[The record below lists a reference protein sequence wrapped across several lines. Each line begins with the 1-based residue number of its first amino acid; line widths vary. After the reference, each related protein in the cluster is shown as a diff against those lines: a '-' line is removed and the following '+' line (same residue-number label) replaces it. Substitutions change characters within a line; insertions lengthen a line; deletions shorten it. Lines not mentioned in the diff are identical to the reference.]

1 MHLPTQ
7 SSPPLAKRRNNDIVR
22 TLPLMGTFV
31 TIHVVA
37 GDDERSGGREAA
49 AAERAVEHAFEW
61 FHYVE
66 GRCTR
71 FDPNS
76 ELMRLTK
83 RVGVAVRVSTILY
96 EAVQF
101 ALAVA
106 EESGG
111 AFDPT
116 VGHTMETRGFNRNY
130 VTGSAIRT
138 VLAARAPDERRLGTP
153 GFGITIGSER
163 RGTGSYSREP
173 NSGASYKDVQ
183 VDPDRQTITF
193 VRPLVLDLGAV
204 AKGMAVDLAARE
216 LQDFKNFAIN
226 AGGDL
231 YLGGT
236 NPEGEP
242 WSIGIRHPR
251 VADQLIDT
259 LRISNRAVCT
269 SGDYERRVSKG
280 EPGHHILDP
289 RTGSS
294 ANAAASVTVIAA
306 HAMLADALATAAF
319 ALGPGDGIQ
328 LLERYGVDGLI
339 ISTELERYATRGLC
353 AYRY

>member
-1 MHLPTQ
+1 MHLQTQ
-7 SSPPLAKRRNNDIVR
+7 SSPPFLKRWAKRRNNGIVR

-37 GDDERSGGREAA
+37 WGDERSGRREAEEA
-49 AAERAVEHAFEW
+49 VERALERAFEW
-61 FHYVE
+61 FHRVE
-66 GRCTR
+66 QCCTR
-71 FDPNS
+71 FDPDS

-83 RVGVAVRVSTILY
+83 QVGVAVPASTILY

-106 EESGG
+106 QESGG

-116 VGHTMETRGFNRNY
+116 VGYAMETRGFNRNH

-138 VLAARAPDERRLGTP
+138 AIDSTAGVSYRDVRLD
-153 GFGITIGSER
+153 R
-163 RGTGSYSREP
+163 
-173 NSGASYKDVQ
+173 
-183 VDPDRQTITF
+183 DRQTITLL
-193 VRPLVLDLGAV
+193 RPLVLDLGAV
-204 AKGMAVDLAARE
+204 AKGMAVDVAARE
-216 LQDFKNFAIN
+216 LRDFKNFAIN

-236 NPEGEP
+236 NPEGEA

-251 VADQLIDT
+251 VADQLIES

-269 SGDYERRVSKG
+269 SGDYERRAANA
-280 EPGHHILDP
+280 EQGHHILDP

-294 ANAAASVTVIAA
+294 ANAAASVTVIATN
-306 HAMLADALATAAF
+306 AMLADALATAAF
-319 ALGPGDGIQ
+319 VLGPCDGIQ

-353 AYRY
+353 AYR